1 MRMGYLV
8 VVAPGLPRPVVVPV
22 ESSVSEEPTSEA
34 QEVSVRE
41 MPGADGVSQG
51 TARVEVDGVGP
62 PSR

>member
-22 ESSVSEEPTSEA
+22 ESSVSEEPISEA

>member
-8 VVAPGLPRPVVVPV
+8 EVALGSPRPVVAPV

-34 QEVSVRE
+34 QEASVWE